1 MGVTAWVVY
10 YGLHLVLP
18 VRILCLGVAMV
29 CAMIV
34 YLVLYVL
41 ITKTTEEQMRKF
53 PMGNYIVKA
62 LRMIRVFR

>member
-1 MGVTAWVVY
+1 
-10 YGLHLVLP
+10 
-18 VRILCLGVAMV
+18 
-29 CAMIV
+29 MIV